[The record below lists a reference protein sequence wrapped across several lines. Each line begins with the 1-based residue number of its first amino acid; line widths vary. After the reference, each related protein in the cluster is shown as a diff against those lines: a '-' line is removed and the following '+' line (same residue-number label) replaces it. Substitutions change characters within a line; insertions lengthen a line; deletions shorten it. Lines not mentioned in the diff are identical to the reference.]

1 MPSPPFAPVVSVQF
15 STACFAFCSL
25 LLLPFKLLHGLLRS
39 AVPPKTLPAVRSLS
53 GAQGQQQ
60 LHSEFCIEVPVNS
73 CCAHS
78 SQPCSR
84 GTQGLPEPSFGR
96 WVQLSPLQ
104 CTENAPS
111 CHYKAAVGP
120 DPTSLQGAS
129 NKAELQSLKWP
140 LLLHPRAELIL
151 QRLRKHPE
159 GQHQA
164 AGNLNSQTIPLFLL
178 PATPESAAGVLG
190 GQSCARSLP

>member
-1 MPSPPFAPVVSVQF
+1 MRGVQCLCRDFSAVKQPAEPGQCPLFCQVVQDAIKEGHKSPPFAPVVSVQF

-25 LLLPFKLLHGLLRS
+25 LLPPFKLLHGLLRS

-60 LHSEFCIEVPVNS
+60 LHSELCIEVPVNS

-111 CHYKAAVGP
+111 CRYKAAVGP

-129 NKAELQSLKWP
+129 NKAELQ
-140 LLLHPRAELIL
+140 A
-151 QRLRKHPE
+151 
-159 GQHQA
+159 
-164 AGNLNSQTIPLFLL
+164 
-178 PATPESAAGVLG
+178 
-190 GQSCARSLP
+190 